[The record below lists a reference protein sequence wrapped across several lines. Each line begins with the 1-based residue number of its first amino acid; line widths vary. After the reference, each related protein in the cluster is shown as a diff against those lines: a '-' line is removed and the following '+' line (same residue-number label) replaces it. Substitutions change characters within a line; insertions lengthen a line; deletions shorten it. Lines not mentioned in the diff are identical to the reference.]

1 IVVFWAYN
9 NFPVVKVS
17 QLDRDISE
25 VKRRKCRFETGCTKT
40 RHPLNLFQS
49 NVAMLTEG
57 WVSFQSSCYLL
68 STSTSMWSGAEEAC
82 QRLGA
87 HLLVVNS
94 REELV
99 RFSSACLI
107 GLGSH
112 HWIGLVEW
120 HQEGN
125 WTWVDGTDYNLT
137 PKFWAP
143 NQPDNWALRK
153 NGEDCGEIYNN
164 LPLSRQIWNDADCS
178 LKHRYICESR

>member
-1 IVVFWAYN
+1 MVAYVLYGVV
-9 NFPVVKVS
+9 VLLLLVLLMVTGISCMK
-17 QLDRDISE
+17 RDTE
-25 VKRRKCRFETGCTKT
+25 QWRTQDVRG
-40 RHPLNLFQS
+40 PG
-49 NVAMLTEG
+49 EG

-99 RFSSACLI
+99 STV